1 MTTPTDRSGPFGL
14 VFALLA
20 ALLIAACSSGGSG
33 TDPIAGDP
41 TNPGDPGDPGNPG
54 NPSDPIGEV
63 EPGTPTA
70 KTVTVDGE
78 ERSFVI
84 YAPSSANN
92 KARKLAGLP
101 AVIVFHGTTQ
111 NSDTPFSD
119 TGGANQEW
127 LEIAEEEGVV
137 LVAPNGSN
145 LVTGSADG
153 DIQTWNNCG
162 SSPISGQSDDIAF
175 VEAILDA
182 LVAAGID
189 SQRIYTTGGSN
200 GGKFSYRVAI
210 ELSTRIAGIAAF
222 SATLEVGAECG
233 YPEQPVPTMIVNGTM
248 DPVLIASQ
256 LSGAITPQT
265 GTAET
270 VEYWIQAN
278 GASPTPVEAGDLP
291 DTNPDDGSTI
301 TRMRYEGG
309 ADSAPVLWY
318 QVNGGGHYIPSQDH
332 DFATA
337 SVFIPVFGRQN
348 RDVEGA
354 REAWAFFASL
364 P

>member
-1 MTTPTDRSGPFGL
+1 MTTHTVRSGPLGP

-20 ALLIAACSSGGSG
+20 ALLLAACSSGGGGS
-33 TDPIAGDP
+33 DPVAGDP
-41 TNPGDPGDPGNPG
+41 NDPGNPTDPSD
-54 NPSDPIGEV
+54 PSDPIGEV
-63 EPGTPTA
+63 DSGVPTE
-70 KTVTVDGE
+70 KSLTVDGE

-84 YAPSSANN
+84 YAPSSTDN
-92 KARKLAGLP
+92 KSRKLAGLP
-101 AVIVFHGTTQ
+101 AVIIFHGTTQ
-111 NSDTPFSD
+111 NSDTPFGES
-119 TGGANQEW
+119 GGANQEW

-145 LVTGSADG
+145 LVTGSPDG
-153 DIQTWNNCG
+153 DMQTWNNCG
-162 SSPISGQSDDIAF
+162 ASPISGQGDDIAF
-175 VEAILDA
+175 VDALLDA

-189 SQRIYTTGGSN
+189 DQRIYTTGGSN

-210 ELSTRIAGIAAF
+210 ELSSRIAGIAAF

-233 YPEQPVPTMIVNGTM
+233 TPETPVPTMIVNGTL
-248 DPVLIASQ
+248 DPVLMASE
-256 LSGAITPQT
+256 LSGTLTPQT
-265 GTAET
+265 GTEDT
-270 VEYWIQAN
+270 VAFWVQAN
-278 GASPTPVEAGDLP
+278 GANPTPAQAGDLP

-301 TRMRYEGG
+301 TRMLYTGQAG
-309 ADSAPVLWY
+309 SAPVLWY

-354 REAWAFFASL
+354 REAWAFFTTGQ
-364 P
+364 